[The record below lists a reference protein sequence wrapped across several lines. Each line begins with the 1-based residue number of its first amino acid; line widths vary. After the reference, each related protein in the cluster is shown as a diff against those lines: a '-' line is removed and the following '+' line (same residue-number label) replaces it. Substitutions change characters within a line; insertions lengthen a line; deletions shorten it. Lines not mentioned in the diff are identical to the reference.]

1 MTPENGSTGKYF
13 PQAYYSRLI
22 MLSVEIWL
30 GTHNMANLDAQEG
43 LHGERASGRIKA
55 HLMEERQKISPPFQP
70 VVPKGVSNL
79 SCG

>member
-1 MTPENGSTGKYF
+1 MFIMHILRLST
-13 PQAYYSRLI
+13 L
-22 MLSVEIWL
+22 LVEIWL

-70 VVPKGVSNL
+70 TVPKGIQIIFCWSRQH
-79 SCG
+79 